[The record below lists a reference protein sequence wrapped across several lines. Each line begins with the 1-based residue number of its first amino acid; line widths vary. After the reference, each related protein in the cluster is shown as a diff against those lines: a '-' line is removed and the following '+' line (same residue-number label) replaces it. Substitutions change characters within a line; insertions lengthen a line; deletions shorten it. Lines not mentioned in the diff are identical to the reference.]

1 LTLLKSR
8 YLNSYSKILII
19 EDEKEIAELIR
30 DYLVR
35 EGYEVFISPDGEK
48 GLLDYRGSNPDLVIL
63 DIMLPGI
70 EGAEICRII
79 RNESNIPILML
90 SAKKSDVDKI
100 LSLGLGADDY
110 VTKPFSPG
118 ELVARV
124 KAQLR
129 RYTLFSKSP
138 AGKGILKYGRLEIN
152 PKAYNVYLAGKRVD
166 LSAKEF
172 EILSFLANHPQQVFT
187 REQIFDHI
195 WGYNQFGDIN
205 TVTVHIRKIR
215 EKIEPE
221 PARPRY
227 IKTVWGVGYKFDGG
241 SDGTGN

>member
-1 LTLLKSR
+1 VV
-8 YLNSYSKILII
+8 
-19 EDEKEIAELIR
+19 IAN
-30 DYLVR
+30 
-35 EGYEVFISPDGEK
+35 DGEE
-48 GLLDYRGSNPDLVIL
+48 GLRNYRQHRPSFVIL
-63 DIMLPGI
+63 DIMLPGLD
-70 EGAEICRII
+70 GMEICRVI

-90 SAKKSDVDKI
+90 SARKSEVDKI

-129 RYTLFSKSP
+129 RYTLLSSP
-138 AGKGILKYGRLEIN
+138 PNKKNVLKFNEMEIDPN
-152 PKAYNVYLAGKRVD
+152 GYNVYLAGSKVN
-166 LSAKEF
+166 LSAREF
-172 EILSFLANHPQQVFT
+172 EILSFLAAHPQQVFT
-187 REQIFDHI
+187 REQIFNQI
-195 WGYNQFGDIN
+195 WGYNEFGDVN

-221 PARPRY
+221 PSHPRY

-241 SDGTGN
+241 SNDIRD